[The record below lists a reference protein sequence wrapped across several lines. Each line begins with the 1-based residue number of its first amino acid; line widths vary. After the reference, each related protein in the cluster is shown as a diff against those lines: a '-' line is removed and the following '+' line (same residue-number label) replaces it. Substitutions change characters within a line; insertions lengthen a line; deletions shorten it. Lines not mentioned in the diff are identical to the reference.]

1 MDQLPYTLDFMHRFN
16 LHKLLGLLI
25 EDNDL
30 RSIARIYGVRVREL
44 KKIEEMF
51 MKDIEEMASELRQ
64 KFPPKPIEKSYVVAA
79 IGDSIT
85 SDRISWAK
93 VLNFL
98 WKDDGKRRIIDCAI
112 SGNTTSDVID
122 RFYSTILNQ
131 SFQWAVLFLG
141 TNDSRQLDD
150 EAHISNTSLEE
161 YRRNMTYFTETLLKK
176 GIEVV
181 HVTIPQVDNGRFKSY
196 FPDDNSVYDPKLI
209 NDTNRVIREL
219 SAKKGT
225 RLADL
230 AKRLE
235 GYKGDFLSPDGIH
248 LNRNGQMQLCELML
262 EILP

>member
-1 MDQLPYTLDFMHRFN
+1 MNQLPYTLDFMHRFN
-16 LHKLLGLLI
+16 LHKLLGLLV
-25 EDNDL
+25 EDDDL
-30 RSIARIYGVRVREL
+30 RSIARIYGVKLREL
-44 KKIEEMF
+44 KRIEEGF
-51 MKDIEEMASELRQ
+51 LKDIEEMASELRE
-64 KFPPKPIEKSYVVAA
+64 KFQPKPPEKPYVIAA
-79 IGDSIT
+79 IGDSLT

-93 VLNFL
+93 VLNHL
-98 WKDDGKRRIIDCAI
+98 WKEDGKRMIIDCAI

-122 RFYSTILNQ
+122 RFYSSVLNQ

-181 HVTIPQVDNGRFKSY
+181 HVTIPQVDNTRFKPY
-196 FPDDNSVYDPKLI
+196 FQDSNSVYDPKLI
-209 NDTNRVIREL
+209 NDTNIIIREL

-225 RLADL
+225 HLADL
-230 AKRLE
+230 AKKLE